1 MIHCQKCNQQNAPE
15 AEKCSQCGTNLL
27 PGAGIRE
34 RLGQLGCF
42 VAAGILIPIL
52 ALLILPRLAVG
63 NILDNLILMAIM
75 VLAFVAGFG
84 FVLLGISLAVG
95 KTPVHDKYKRRAERH
110 VELDP
115 QQAISDYGNAIKL
128 APEATA
134 FDLLS
139 ARARLY
145 HKQGM
150 IEEEKSDWRH
160 ALENIEHRIAVSKTS
175 DPNLEKQR
183 SDILKRV

>member
-15 AEKCSQCGTNLL
+15 AEKCRLCGANLL
-27 PGAGIRE
+27 PGADIKE

-42 VAAGILIPIL
+42 VVVGILIPIL
-52 ALLILPRLAVG
+52 ALIILPRLAVG
-63 NILDNLILMAIM
+63 NILDNLILMGIT
-75 VLAFVAGFG
+75 VLSFVAGIVFI
-84 FVLLGISLAVG
+84 LLGISMAVG
-95 KTPVHDKYKRRAERH
+95 KTPVHEKYKRRAERH
-110 VELDP
+110 VDLDP
-115 QQAISDYGNAIKL
+115 QQAISDYGAAIEL
-128 APEATA
+128 APEAAA

-139 ARARLY
+139 ARARLF

-150 IEEEKSDWRH
+150 IEEEKSDWRR
-160 ALENIEHRIAVSKTS
+160 ALEKINHRIAASKTP

>member
-15 AEKCSQCGTNLL
+15 AEKCIQCGTNLL
-27 PGAGIRE
+27 PGADIKE

-42 VAAGILIPIL
+42 VVAGILIPIL
-52 ALLILPRLAVG
+52 ALIILPRLAVG
-63 NILDNLILMAIM
+63 NILDNLILMGIT
-75 VLAFVAGFG
+75 VLSFFAGIVFI
-84 FVLLGISLAVG
+84 LLGISMAVG
-95 KTPVHDKYKRRAERH
+95 KTPVYDKYKRRAERH

-128 APEATA
+128 APEAIA

-145 HKQGM
+145 HKLGM
-150 IEEEKSDWRH
+150 IEEEKSDWRQ
-160 ALENIEHRIAVSKTS
+160 ALENIDHRIAASKTS

-183 SDILKRV
+183 GDVLKRV